1 MGMKIPQMPVRSA
14 VRLNCDMLSS
24 PTQKPAAPCMSWQT
38 KGTTGSHEFE
48 EMTTT
53 VATKHQAALEAAT
66 DKENRLRVRRK
77 EYHGRKVK
85 QYQSFPRQRIGAL
98 TRLLQ
103 HRHRGP
109 CRTDDGETWLDLVAP
124 FLVQAAR
131 IELRD
136 PFAEVL
142 GWCHRFTP
150 AFAEEIG
157 TDGIASRVSGIIKR
171 RDEARASGDEWLP
184 KMPEIVATLRITI
197 EEVRAVGLRG
207 FGSINPPTDE
217 EKKVHRREHARKVR
231 LTMGMKPRASCTR
244 GKDDEALAARLGVV
258 ARTIRRWRLDGI
270 LQEKVKA
277 MEAALP
283 APAMSEICDRHVSQ
297 RMEVTLS
304 GQSETSPEVTET
316 IELSPATLDQIRR
329 EAEAKVMLELGF
341 VGDHYTFRPET
352 LQAIVD
358 RHPVLRPDLKR
369 HAATV
374 DRLMR
379 KTRPDNARRVARNLF
394 ADQARS
400 TSRAAT
406 KATRLAA

>member
-1 MGMKIPQMPVRSA
+1 MGLPSKNGAFPQHSSRSA
-14 VRLNCDMLSS
+14 ESANLPS
-24 PTQKPAAPCMSWQT
+24 PNAKTRRGFPCKSGHNRVST
-38 KGTTGSHEFE
+38 ERNV
-48 EMTTT
+48 
-53 VATKHQAALEAAT
+53 VATSSTPAPSRQEAVEAAI
-66 DKENRLRVRRK
+66 DKENHLRVIRK
-77 EYHGRKVK
+77 PRIKTHR
-85 QYQSFPRQRIGAL
+85 SFPRQRIGAL
-98 TRLLQ
+98 TKLLL
-103 HRHRGP
+103 HRYGGA
-109 CRTDDGETWLDLVAP
+109 CQTDDGSTWFDLVAP
-124 FLVQAAR
+124 FFIRASHIEGREPFPAALAWS
-131 IELRD
+131 E
-136 PFAEVL
+136 
-142 GWCHRFTP
+142 RFIP
-150 AFAEEIG
+150 AFVEEIG

-184 KMPEIVATLRITI
+184 KMPEIVAALRITI

-217 EKKVHRREHARKVR
+217 ERKAHRREHARKVR

-244 GKDDEALAARLGVV
+244 GKDDEALASRLGVV

-270 LQEKVKA
+270 LQEKVEA

-283 APAMSEICDRHVSQ
+283 APAMSKMCDCHVSQ

-304 GQSETSPEVTET
+304 GQSETSPEVTGT
-316 IELSPATLDQIRR
+316 IGLSPATLDQIQR

-341 VGDHYTFRPET
+341 VGDHYEFKPET

-406 KATRLAA
+406 KATKLAA